1 MAVLALLG
9 GLWCILT
16 ALRGQGKM
24 FKTKLG
30 TPLSEKEAKAVK
42 YTYLAVGILLLIVA
56 AVSGI
61 QLITDLRIL

>member
-9 GLWCILT
+9 GIWCIFT

-24 FKTKLG
+24 FRTKLG
-30 TPLSEKEAKAVK
+30 TPLSEKEAKAVR

-61 QLITDLRIL
+61 QLAADLNL

>member
-9 GLWCILT
+9 GIWCLFT

-24 FKTKLG
+24 FRTKLG
-30 TPLSEKEAKAVK
+30 TPLSEKEARTVR

-56 AVSGI
+56 VVSGI
-61 QLITDLRIL
+61 QLVTDLNL